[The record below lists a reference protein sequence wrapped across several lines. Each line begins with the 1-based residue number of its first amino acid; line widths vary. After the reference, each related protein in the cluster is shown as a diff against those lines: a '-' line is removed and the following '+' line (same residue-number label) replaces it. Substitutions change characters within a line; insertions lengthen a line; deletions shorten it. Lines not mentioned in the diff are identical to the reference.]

1 MRFFIYSSLL
11 ALGLWLFLYEGAEKG
26 WFLIPPAAL
35 TILIFLSISTSLLY
49 RLLSTRLGRAADEFT
64 KLYLGSVVLRI
75 LIYGLFIGTILYLDG
90 KHARENATF
99 FMLSY
104 LLFTILEIVVLF
116 LKINSSSGL
125 SKKEK
130 ES

>member
-1 MRFFIYSSLL
+1 MRFLIYSTLL
-11 ALGLWLFLYEGAEKG
+11 ALGIWLFLYEGAEKG
-26 WFLIPPAAL
+26 WFLIPPAAV
-35 TILIFLSISTSLLY
+35 TILIFLSISTALLY
-49 RLLSTRLGRAADEFT
+49 RLLSTRLGRATDEFT

-90 KHARENATF
+90 EHARGNATF

-104 LLFTILEIVVLF
+104 LLFTILEIAVLF
-116 LKINSSSGL
+116 LKINSASDL